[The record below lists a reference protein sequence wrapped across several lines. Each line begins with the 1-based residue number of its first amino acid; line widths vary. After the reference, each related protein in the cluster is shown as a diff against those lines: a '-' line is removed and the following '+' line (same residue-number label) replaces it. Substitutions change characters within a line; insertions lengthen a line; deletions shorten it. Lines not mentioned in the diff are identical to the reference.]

1 MSDQSVHS
9 ERPSAARRVDLHT
22 HSTASDG
29 LYAPAKL
36 VRLAH
41 EAGLDLIA
49 LVDHDTTAGLA
60 EAQAA
65 GAQRGVQVMPGV
77 EINTTLADGGDAH
90 ILGYEITP
98 DDPSLER
105 NLSLLR
111 DLRERRGER
120 MAANLRAAGFDVS
133 WEQVRALAD
142 GTVGR
147 PHLAR
152 VLINAGYATDVSD
165 AFARYLSPG
174 KPGFS
179 PRYKLSAA
187 DAIRII
193 RSARGIAT
201 LAHPASIVG
210 LETQI
215 LPRLVEAGLQ
225 GLECYYGSSDQRTA
239 YGLYDEATV
248 AWLLGLAERFGLIAT
263 GGSDYHG
270 PRMHPT
276 PLGGRYVPPEAV
288 TRLREARA
296 AALARP
302 AEEFILPAPKL

>member
-1 MSDQSVHS
+1 MSDQPVN
-9 ERPSAARRVDLHT
+9 PDAPTTLRRVDLHT

-29 LYAPAKL
+29 LYAPAEL

-49 LVDHDTTAGLA
+49 LVDHDTTAGLG

-65 GAQRGVQVMPGV
+65 GARLGVQVMSGV
-77 EINTTLADGGDAH
+77 EINTTLAHGGDAH

-98 DDPSLER
+98 DDASLDG

-120 MAANLRAAGFDVS
+120 MVANLRAAGFDVS

-147 PHLAR
+147 PHIAR
-152 VLINAGYATDVSD
+152 ALINGGYATDVSD

-174 KPGFS
+174 KVGFS

-187 DAIRII
+187 DAVRII
-193 RSARGIAT
+193 RSARGVAT
-201 LAHPASIVG
+201 LAHPAAIAE
-210 LETQI
+210 LETVV
-215 LPRLVEAGLQ
+215 LPELVDVGLQ
-225 GLECYYGSSDQRTA
+225 GLECYYGPSDQQTA

-248 AWLLGLAERFGLIAT
+248 AWLLGLAARFGLIAT

-276 PLGGRYVPPEAV
+276 PLGGRDVPPEAV

-302 AEEFILPAPKL
+302 AEEFILPAPQL